1 MDDIKNLL
9 VAMGVGFLV
18 GAMVT
23 ASNKKVQEIAKQ
35 AKEMA
40 EEKCEMIK
48 DGIASAKEKIQESKE
63 KNAEKEESVN
73 KNNKK
78 QNIKA

>member
-23 ASNKKVQEIAKQ
+23 ASNKKVQEINLALFW
-35 AKEMA
+35 
-40 EEKCEMIK
+40 C
-48 DGIASAKEKIQESKE
+48 G
-63 KNAEKEESVN
+63 
-73 KNNKK
+73 
-78 QNIKA
+78 